1 MLALNIGRIT
11 FIYGFQFFFLFCY
24 ISIGYYLVKWLY
36 EHVIAKVTKR
46 RIKNKK
52 VEVFV
57 LLFSAIVIAS
67 LDAPVIWMGNP
78 VVWGISLLGGK
89 VFGSVAFFTIAIWA
103 ITTIAS
109 ALKSRKQAKDA
120 NVHQTLNAQK

>member
-1 MLALNIGRIT
+1 MLALDIGEIA
-11 FIYGFQFFFLFCY
+11 FLYGLKIVFFFGCIY
-24 ISIGYYLVKWLY
+24 IGYYLLKWLY
-36 EHVIAKVTKR
+36 EHVIAKVAKR

-52 VEVFV
+52 LEVFV
-57 LLFSAIVIAS
+57 LLFSVIVVTS
-67 LDAPVIWMGNP
+67 LDALVIWVRTHEVLGIGFGP
-78 VVWGISLLGGK
+78 VFQL
-89 VFGSVAFFTIAIWA
+89 VAFGTIAIWA